1 AADGRPIPEAHG
13 FFIAQ
18 DGEQSRS
25 VVLCLRLQG
34 QAICLEDHGPAALS
48 AARPSSRRSALK
60 SVHWT
65 DLTRYAGRASPCKKT
80 ERRPAAFSAV
90 TRSHCTLQ
98 TGPWA
103 GPQPETKP
111 RGVSPNRPSANSANC
126 AGDRRLRN
134 GFAWS

>member
-48 AARPSSRRSALK
+48 AARPSSRRSALR

-65 DLTRYAGRASPCKKT
+65 DLTRYAGRASPCKK
-80 ERRPAAFSAV
+80 
-90 TRSHCTLQ
+90 
-98 TGPWA
+98 
-103 GPQPETKP
+103 P
-111 RGVSPNRPSANSANC
+111 RGGRVLLAPGPPLTAPFHL
-126 AGDRRLRN
+126 D
-134 GFAWS
+134 